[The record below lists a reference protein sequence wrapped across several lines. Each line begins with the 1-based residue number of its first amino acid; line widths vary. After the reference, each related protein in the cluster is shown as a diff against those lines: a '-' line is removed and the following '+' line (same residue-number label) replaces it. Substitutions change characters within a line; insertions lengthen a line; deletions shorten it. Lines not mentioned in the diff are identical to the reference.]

1 MPPSK
6 LFRLLAATLIM
17 VLALAACASDEDGG
31 EEGAAD
37 ATEAGDATQA
47 DDATEAGD
55 ATQEDGGEDPAA
67 DLELVSDGT
76 LTVCTES
83 PYEPF
88 EFEDPESPS
97 GYSGFDID
105 IVDGIA
111 TRLGLELSVVNTGF
125 DALTSGTAMA
135 AGECDMAI
143 SAMTITEERAENI
156 DFSEPYYNAAQSLMV
171 PADSGI
177 TTLADVD
184 GRLGVQSGT
193 TGEAYAQENAPD
205 TAELV
210 AFDAGADL
218 FTALAAGDIVGIL
231 QDLPVNVERAQEDD
245 SLDVVETYDT
255 DEEYGMAFQ
264 QEANTELL
272 EAVNGALGEMRDD
285 GTYDEIYNS
294 YFSED

>member
-1 MPPSK
+1 MPPSN
-6 LFRLLAATLIM
+6 LFRILAAALLM
-17 VLALAACASDEDGG
+17 VLALAACASDDDG
-31 EEGAAD
+31 D
-37 ATEAGDATQA
+37 
-47 DDATEAGD
+47 
-55 ATQEDGGEDPAA
+55 GEDAA
-67 DLELVSDGT
+67 ESASDLTLVTDGA

-83 PYEPF
+83 PFAPF
-88 EFEDPESPS
+88 EVEDPDAES

-111 TRLGLELSVVNTGF
+111 TRLGLELAVVNTGF

-156 DFSEPYYNAAQSLMV
+156 DFSDPYYNAAQSLLV
-171 PADSGI
+171 PGDSDI
-177 TTLADVD
+177 TTLDDVD

-231 QDLPVNVERAQEDD
+231 QDLPVNIDRAQQDE
-245 SLDVVETYDT
+245 SLSVIETYET

-264 QEANTELL
+264 QDANPDLV
-272 EAVNGALGEMRDD
+272 EAVNDALAEMRDD
-285 GTYDEIYNS
+285 GTYDAIFGS
-294 YFSED
+294 YFTEA